1 MKKFRQWFDCNLG
14 WFFVNGRKQELW
26 KEHLESIYP
35 DLFCTQYHTMKKDK
49 KKKES
54 ASLCE
59 EAHKI
64 VNERNEEKERMYG
77 PFSEG
82 MERAAM
88 IFNGL
93 TGHNLKAED
102 MYKAL
107 IALKFSRES
116 YNHKRDNLLD
126 AIAYIQALE
135 NYINTKNQ

>member
-26 KEHLESIYP
+26 KEHLESTYP
-35 DLFCTQYHTMKKDK
+35 DLFCTQYKTMKKDK

-93 TGHNLKAED
+93 TGHSLKAED

-135 NYINTKNQ
+135 NYINAKNQ